1 MAPAPARVAPVPAG
15 QEAAGVT
22 AGGELTSLLGPV
34 RAGNAFEETVERL
47 LTVIKLGVVPPG
59 DRFPA
64 ERELAGLLGV
74 SRITLREAIRAL
86 QQAGYVQS
94 RRGRFGGTFVTYI
107 RPAPDPGEA
116 RRIALADSA
125 QLSDALAFRMA
136 LETGAAQVLAAAD
149 GDRGRHVL
157 LERLTAVN
165 KATPDDY
172 RRLDTLFHLAIAELT
187 GSTLLAAACADARM
201 RLNDLLNAI
210 PVLKHNIVH
219 TAQQHTAIVDA
230 ILAGDPEG
238 ARAAVAEHLDGT
250 GALLRGFLAA
260 PTRPARPATPAN
272 RATRADR
279 GSVTSPIAVPNQ
291 QMTAASQ
298 ETQVASQEMRAA
310 SPDAGEAP

>member
-1 MAPAPARVAPVPAG
+1 MASAPARVAPVPAG
-15 QEAAGVT
+15 QEAAGSP
-22 AGGELTSLLGPV
+22 AGTELSSLLGPV

-149 GDRGRHVL
+149 GDRGRDVL

-272 RATRADR
+272 RAPRADR

-298 ETQVASQEMRAA
+298 ETHVAGQEMRAA
-310 SPDAGEAP
+310 SQDAGEAP